1 MKKININVDIYY
13 TKVVVLV
20 GTRAEII
27 EQLSKKKDVQL
38 TKVVEQLKKRSLRGF
53 ATKQINSI
61 GAYIVGIET
70 DNLKTASI
78 ESVLVHELFHATE
91 NILTDRKVVLGG
103 EHSAYLIGYL
113 MDKAIKGI
121 NKKEKK

>member
-38 TKVVEQLKKRSLRGF
+38 SKVVEQLKKEESERIRN
-53 ATKQINSI
+53 K
-61 GAYIVGIET
+61 T
-70 DNLKTASI
+70 D
-78 ESVLVHELFHATE
+78 
-91 NILTDRKVVLGG
+91 
-103 EHSAYLIGYL
+103 
-113 MDKAIKGI
+113 
-121 NKKEKK
+121 

>member
-38 TKVVEQLKKRSLRGF
+38 SKVV
-53 ATKQINSI
+53 A
-61 GAYIVGIET
+61 V
-70 DNLKTASI
+70 
-78 ESVLVHELFHATE
+78 
-91 NILTDRKVVLGG
+91 
-103 EHSAYLIGYL
+103 
-113 MDKAIKGI
+113 
-121 NKKEKK
+121 KKEESERIRNKTD